1 MVMSSLVFVFLAAG
15 SAALSNLFFRKN
27 FTAST
32 KVYTS
37 NGYLLVFYFF
47 AFILSFFIY
56 PNLWTTNINFT
67 VVLIGGC
74 VGFLNVALM
83 IITGRALQKGPAGLT
98 FAFQNAS
105 AVFPGLILFSLFDSS
120 FGFSCSNLQLV
131 GMVLV
136 ILGLFLGAKK
146 ESSDS
151 IVYLKWLKYALI
163 CFIVQ
168 ILALTL
174 IQGRCVLFEEDKL
187 EGILAYFAFTETD
200 DIWFMPGQFGVA
212 LVLQSLIFLKEK
224 RKLQSSEMICGSLGG
239 FANFGSTCLLL
250 LATKLALPWEK
261 CILFPCFSVATII
274 LCNLWANRLYK
285 ENFNLGANS
294 ICSFGIFLSVLN

>member
-1 MVMSSLVFVFLAAG
+1 MSSLVFVFLAAG

-27 FTAST
+27 FTSSANVS
-32 KVYTS
+32 S
-37 NGYLLVFYFF
+37 NGYLLIFYFF
-47 AFILSFFIY
+47 SFILSFFIF
-56 PNLWTTNINFT
+56 PNLWTANINFT

-74 VGFLNVALM
+74 VGFLNVSLM
-83 IITGRALQKGPAGLT
+83 VITGRALQKGPAGLT

-120 FGFSCSNLQLV
+120 FGFSCSTLQLI
-131 GMVLV
+131 GMAFV
-136 ILGLFLGAKK
+136 ILGLFLGAKR

-163 CFIVQ
+163 CFAVQ

-174 IQGRCVLFEEDKL
+174 IQGRCVLFEGDKL
-187 EGILAYFAFTETD
+187 EGFLAYFAFTETD
-200 DIWFMPGQFGVA
+200 DIWFMPGQFGMA
-212 LVLQSLIFLKEK
+212 LVLQSLMFLKEK
-224 RKLQSSEMICGSLGG
+224 RKLQTSEMICGSWGG
-239 FANFGSTCLLL
+239 LANFGSTCLLL

-261 CILFPCFSVATII
+261 CILFPCFSVVTII

-285 ENFNLGANS
+285 ENFNLAANTL
-294 ICSFGIFLSVLN
+294 CSFGVFLGVLD